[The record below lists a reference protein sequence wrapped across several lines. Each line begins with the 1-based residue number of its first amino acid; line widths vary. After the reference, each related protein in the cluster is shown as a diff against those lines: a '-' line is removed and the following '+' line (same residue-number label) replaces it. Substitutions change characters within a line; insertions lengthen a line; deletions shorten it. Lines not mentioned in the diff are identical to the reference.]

1 MKIRKRFGVCT
12 KAAITAVMAG
22 SALWAVSPAHASS
35 RPVARPAVTRAVT
48 AAPASQICGNAGSG
62 YCMNDWNNG
71 GSGSPVKMYN
81 GGYANDDFFT
91 EYVDRC
97 TVASVTPTC
106 PFNDRN
112 LDAHYNNSPIFQIV
126 YAPNGLCVVAGASGG
141 AQAALGKCANTNTGQ
156 GGANGVLQVKA
167 ASSSCPHGV
176 AINVFWTNS
185 NNLVHYLLSGGNPGQ
200 PLYLNSGSYTCW
212 GGNGWIF

>member
-1 MKIRKRFGVCT
+1 VKIRKRLGVCT
-12 KAAITAVMAG
+12 KAAITAGIVG
-22 SALWAVSPAHASS
+22 TALWIVSPALASS
-35 RPVARPAVTRAVT
+35 GPIAQPAATRAV

-71 GSGSPVKMYN
+71 GSGSPVKMYY

-97 TVASVTPTC
+97 TVHNVTPTC

-167 ASSSCPHGV
+167 SSSSCSNGV

-212 GGNGWIF
+212 GGSGWIF